1 MKRLLQAGAS
11 DIRVGLEATLL
22 ECMKVID
29 RTGLSTALLCD
40 DAGKLRAVLTDG
52 DIRRYLIKGGDIHG
66 PATSAATRNFV
77 SIGPSTARATAL
89 QIMLARRIPLL
100 PVVGEDGTLLSI
112 TTLRREMTGG
122 ACDSWAVVMA
132 GGEGRRLGE
141 LTKGVP
147 KPMLPVGGSPI
158 LQHIVEHLVSH
169 GIRRIFLSVGYL
181 GSMIEDYFGDGT
193 RHFCQIEYL
202 RENEKLG
209 TGGPLSLLPESPTHP
224 LLVMNGD
231 LLTRINVTRLLQFHR
246 SGGFKATLAL
256 RQHEVEVPFGVAELD
271 GDRVVGLTEK
281 PSLNYQINAGI
292 YVVEPELLAS
302 IPRNEAFPITR
313 LWQQCISNDDP
324 IGGYH
329 MQESWNDIG
338 LPEQYRVASIE
349 PSDT

>member
-1 MKRLLQAGAS
+1 MKRLLQAGAD
-11 DIRVGLEATLL
+11 DIKVGLETSVID
-22 ECMKVID
+22 CMKVID
-29 RTGLSTALLCD
+29 RTGLATALLCAED
-40 DAGKLRAVLTDG
+40 GRLHAVLTDG
-52 DIRRYLIKGGDIHG
+52 DVRRYLIAGGDIHG
-66 PATSAATRNFV
+66 PARVAATTNFV
-77 SIGPSTARATAL
+77 SIGPDTDRASAI

-100 PVVGEDGTLLSI
+100 PIVSSDGILLNI

-122 ACDSWAVVMA
+122 TSESWAVVMA

-193 RHFCQIEYL
+193 RFFCRIEYL
-202 RENEKLG
+202 REKEKLG
-209 TGGPLSLLPESPTHP
+209 TGGALGLLPEKPSHP
-224 LLVMNGD
+224 LVVMNGD
-231 LLTRINVTRLLQFHR
+231 LLTRINVTRLLNFHQE
-246 SGGFKATLAL
+246 GGYKATLAL
-256 RQHEVEVPFGVAELD
+256 RQHEVEGPFGVAQLD
-271 GDRVVGLTEK
+271 GDRVLGLTEK

-292 YVVEPELLAS
+292 YVVNPELLDN
-302 IPRNEAFPITR
+302 IPPNQDFPITH
-313 LWQQCISNDDP
+313 LWQECIDKNEP

-338 LPEQYRVASIE
+338 LPEQYQAATVDS
-349 PSDT
+349 P